1 MKQQLLLSFL
11 LTLCLAAGTN
21 ASGNFTHL
29 YTDQRAAEVGDIL
42 TVIISESASG
52 SNIARST
59 TKKKD
64 KLGVDVSGSDWFS
77 FIPRMGVSGD
87 INNEHK
93 ADGNSQRSNS
103 LNGRMSVQVVAVEA
117 GGRLTIEGTRTISI
131 DGETQILSLSGT
143 IRHEDIST
151 GNSIYSHQIVNAR
164 ITYTGQGDIRQA
176 QKPSIINRLL
186 GWIF

>member
-1 MKQQLLLSFL
+1 MKMNLLLSFL
-11 LTLCLAAGTN
+11 LSLSLAVSAG
-21 ASGNFTHL
+21 ASGNYTHL
-29 YTDQRAAEVGDIL
+29 FTDQRAAEVGDIL

-59 TKKKD
+59 TSKKD

-77 FIPRMGVSGD
+77 FIPPMGVAGD

-143 IRHEDIST
+143 IRHADIST

-164 ITYTGQGDIRQA
+164 ITYTGEGDIRQA
-176 QKPSIINRLL
+176 QKPSLFNRLM